1 MHPNLSLTTSFPST
15 SPNNRLPTSP
25 TISPVSSASPS
36 ASSPFSF
43 RLFHPNRGASPSSS
57 GSISI
62 SASAS
67 RSRSTSPLRLSA
79 LFLRRRPSKVDL
91 ALSAERTRCDGDAIE
106 SQGLDL
112 MEPRPVDPV
121 DYRVPM
127 DGSIFASSAFPR
139 VPDAVRGRSSLQSQL
154 QTHPY
159 DSQRGFVRPRFV
171 MGGIFEVMEGRD

>member
-15 SPNNRLPTSP
+15 SPNNRST
-25 TISPVSSASPS
+25 TSPVSSASPS

-62 SASAS
+62 SANTS

-91 ALSAERTRCDGDAIE
+91 ALSEERTRCDGDAIE
-106 SQGLDL
+106 RQGLDL

-127 DGSIFASSAFPR
+127 DGSIFASSAFPQAL
-139 VPDAVRGRSSLQSQL
+139 DAVRGRSSLQSQL

>member
-1 MHPNLSLTTSFPST
+1 MYPNLSLTTSFPSP
-15 SPNNRLPTSP
+15 SPNNRLPTS
-25 TISPVSSASPS
+25 TTTSPASSASPS

-43 RLFHPNRGASPSSS
+43 RLFHPHHRGASPSST
-57 GSISI
+57 GSIS
-62 SASAS
+62 AN

-106 SQGLDL
+106 RQGLDL

-121 DYRVPM
+121 DYRLPM
-127 DGSIFASSAFPR
+127 DGSIFGSSTFPQGFE
-139 VPDAVRGRSSLQSQL
+139 AVRGRSSLQSQL
-154 QTHPY
+154 HNHPF
-159 DSQRGFVRPRFV
+159 DSQRGVGFVRPRFV